1 MPASTRASTGNS
13 KPRLVQQIENAV
25 TPKKRTTTTAN
36 TSKPRANTT
45 TTGRVAKPKATTT
58 TTGPRTKVVKKRR
71 TPTEKVKDKVV
82 GTAEK
87 LVGEV
92 EGKPG
97 KKAAGTRKV
106 NGTGAG
112 ATRRRV

>member
-25 TPKKRTTTTAN
+25 MPKKRTTATAN
-36 TSKPRANTT
+36 TSKPRTMG
-45 TTGRVAKPKATTT
+45 GRVAKPKATAT
-58 TTGPRTKVVKKRR
+58 TTGPKTKLVKKRR
-71 TPTEKVKDKVV
+71 TPMEKAKDKVV
-82 GTAEK
+82 GATEK

-106 NGTGAG
+106 HGTGAG
-112 ATRRRV
+112 ATRKRI

>member
-13 KPRLVQQIENAV
+13 KPRLLQQVEDVI

-36 TSKPRANTT
+36 TSKPRT
-45 TTGRVAKPKATTT
+45 TTGRVTKPKTTT
-58 TTGPRTKVVKKRR
+58 ATTGPRTKIVKKKR
-71 TPTEKVKDKVV
+71 TPTVKVKDKVA
-82 GTAEK
+82 GAAEK

-97 KKAAGTRKV
+97 KKAAGTKKA
-106 NGTGAG
+106 NGLGAG

>member
-13 KPRLVQQIENAV
+13 KPRLMQQIENAV
-25 TPKKRTTTTAN
+25 TPKKRTTATAN
-36 TSKPRANTT
+36 TSKPRTAG
-45 TTGRVAKPKATTT
+45 GRVAKPKAA
-58 TTGPRTKVVKKRR
+58 TTGPKTKVVKKRR
-71 TPTEKVKDKVV
+71 TPTEKAKDKVV

-97 KKAAGTRKV
+97 KKAAGTRKAH
-106 NGTGAG
+106 GTGAG
-112 ATRRRV
+112 ATRKRI

>member
-13 KPRLVQQIENAV
+13 KPRLLQQVEDAI

-36 TSKPRANTT
+36 TSKPRT
-45 TTGRVAKPKATTT
+45 TTGRVSKPKTTT
-58 TTGPRTKVVKKRR
+58 ATTGPRTKIVKKKR
-71 TPTEKVKDKVV
+71 TPTEKVKDKVA
-82 GTAEK
+82 GAAEK
-87 LVGEV
+87 LVGEG

-97 KKAAGTRKV
+97 KKAAGTKKA
-106 NGTGAG
+106 NGLGAG